1 MSHTT
6 DRTVTVRTF
15 KTGLAVLAAALA
27 VVSAPALAVKPFS
40 ADYSASYMGM
50 QGNGRMT
57 VAAEGNRWKYSLS
70 ITSPL
75 ADLQQSTVFEDS
87 NGQLR
92 PVSGSDSSKVL
103 TKKKSVNAAYDWSRS
118 VATWTGDIKPERAG
132 PIKLQSGDLDALL
145 VNLALV
151 RDANAG
157 KPMSYRM
164 VEDGRVKQLSY
175 TVIGKE
181 AITVGGKSQQATK
194 VSSKNGDKE
203 TIAWVV
209 PGMPVPAR
217 ILQRENGNDAIDLR
231 VQAVR

>member
-1 MSHTT
+1 MSHIAK
-6 DRTVTVRTF
+6 RTF
-15 KTGLAVLAAALA
+15 NTPTLRAIALA
-27 VVSAPALAVKPFS
+27 VALTAISAPALAVKPFS

-57 VAAEGNRWKYSLS
+57 VAAEGNRWKYTLS

-103 TKKKSVNAAYDWSRS
+103 TKKKSVNANYDWSRS
-118 VATWTGDIKPERAG
+118 AATWTGDIKPDRAG
-132 PIKLQSGDLDALL
+132 PIKLQTGDLDALL

-164 VEDGRVKQLSY
+164 VESGRVKELSY
-175 TVIGKE
+175 TVVGRE

-217 ILQRENGNDAIDLR
+217 ILQRENGSDAIDLR
-231 VQAVR
+231 VQAVH